1 MKYAF
6 IFGTSAFIVPQGV
19 IAVANED
26 ITKQILHV
34 HSLYHDNDP
43 ESFFSINLDI
53 KDAAGNYIRVTENKA
68 ESEGSYR
75 VEATRNSVKVLNAD
89 GSTLINVHQLDDE
102 SAMGLE
108 HNITAEFEVNS
119 PIAVIRINGDFMAEG
134 VHVIA
139 ENEKLWVNED
149 AWATAALAGT
159 GRLLFTADG
168 VVI

>member
-19 IAVANED
+19 ITVANDD

-43 ESFFSINLDI
+43 ASFFSINLDI
-53 KDAAGNYIRVTENKA
+53 QDAAGNYIRLTENKA
-68 ESEGSYR
+68 ESEGNYK
-75 VEATRNSVKVLNAD
+75 VESTKNSVKILNAD
-89 GSTLINVHQLDDE
+89 GSLLIQVHQLVDE
-102 SAMGLE
+102 TAMGLE
-108 HNITAEFEVNS
+108 TNITKEFEVNM
-119 PIAVIRINGDFMAEG
+119 PLAVIRINGDFMADG
-134 VHVIA
+134 VHIIA

-149 AWATAALAGT
+149 SWATAALAGN
-159 GRLLFTADG
+159 GPLSFTAAG